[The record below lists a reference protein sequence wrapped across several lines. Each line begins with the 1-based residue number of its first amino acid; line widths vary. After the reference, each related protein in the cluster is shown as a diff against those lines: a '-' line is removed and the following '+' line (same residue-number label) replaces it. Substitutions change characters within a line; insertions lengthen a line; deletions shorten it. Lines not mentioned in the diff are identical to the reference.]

1 VSERPVN
8 DRFVPRLALAAGG
21 LLQIFNAAGVLD
33 AADVHVAGTL
43 AELGEVDDERV
54 TLAAA
59 LAVRAVRAGSVCV
72 DLASVAGSVP
82 IETAVDAAT
91 DSDDAG
97 PDAGLPWPDAES
109 WVQAVASCSAL
120 VAATGKPVATAEPQ
134 DTGLAVSTGSGR
146 ESQTPLCL
154 DGSRLYLQ
162 RYWRLEQ
169 ELATALSRL
178 AERPPRPVA
187 PGLLDE
193 LLAGLGEV
201 AEDDRVQAALRAATC
216 RGLTVIVGGP
226 GTGKTATIAALV
238 TLLRELAARTDV
250 PAPLIGLCA
259 PTGKAAAR
267 LREAL
272 SDQSPDAPVGGETG
286 GRDGSDMRERDGDG
300 NGDAPPIECLTLHQL
315 LGWLPGDS
323 FRHHAENR
331 LPYDVVIVDESSM
344 VPLTLMHSLVTA
356 LRDDARLVLVGDPD
370 QLTAVEAGAVLRD
383 IAGPAATAATLR
395 VAQDRP
401 GPDGASGQDAAT
413 GQGSGPD
420 LTSGPSLNTGPS
432 LSSGPDLNTGPGLT
446 GSVVVLTQEHRYGQ
460 EIADLAGAVRQGDAE
475 RALELA
481 IATDGG
487 DAAGAGAA
495 APIRWIQS
503 DAAAGAAAPALA
515 PVRDAAL
522 AAFTPLISAARAGE
536 VEVAL
541 GALSSFRLL
550 CAHRHGRYGV
560 SGWRTVIERWLQDAV
575 PGFVPTATSAP
586 GYPLTAIANDYELH
600 VSNGDSGVIVAGHG
614 AVFDRDGEP
623 LVIPPSRLGA
633 VEPLYATT
641 IHRSQGSQF
650 DVVAVILPPPG
661 SPLLTRQLLYTAI
674 TRARR
679 QLLLVG
685 EPASLRRAV
694 QRPISRATGL
704 ERLLWGGSTG

>member
-1 VSERPVN
+1 MSKGPAP
-8 DRFVPRLALAAGG
+8 DRFAPQLALAADG
-21 LLQIFNAAGVLD
+21 LLQMFNAAGVLD
-33 AADVHVAGTL
+33 AADVHVASTL
-43 AELGEVDDERV
+43 AELGKVDDERV

-72 DLASVAGSVP
+72 DLTTVAGSVS
-82 IETAVDAAT
+82 TDADVDGAA
-91 DSDDAG
+91 DDRTSGESTVRAG
-97 PDAGLPWPDAES
+97 AGAGLGWPDAGS
-109 WVQAVASCSAL
+109 WAQALAGCSAL
-120 VAATGKPVATAEPQ
+120 VAAAESEDPVPAA
-134 DTGLAVSTGSGR
+134 STGADR
-146 ESQTPLCL
+146 ESQTPLRL

-162 RYWRLEQ
+162 RYWRLER
-169 ELATALSRL
+169 ELAAGLSRL
-178 AERPPRPVA
+178 AERSPQTIE

-193 LLAGLGEV
+193 LLAGLGQV
-201 AEDDRVQAALRAATC
+201 AEDDHVRAALLAAAA

-238 TLLRELAARTDV
+238 PLLQELAARTGA
-250 PAPLIGLCA
+250 PPPLIGLCA

-272 SDQSPDAPVGGETG
+272 SNPNPDALNDDRGGSG
-286 GRDGSDMRERDGDG
+286 MRERAGDGDT
-300 NGDAPPIECLTLHQL
+300 APIEAVTLHQL
-315 LGWLPGDS
+315 LEWRPGDR

-331 LPYDVVIVDESSM
+331 LPHDVVIVDESSM

-383 IAGPAATAATLR
+383 IVGPAATAATPG

-401 GPDGASGQDAAT
+401 GLGDSVIA
-413 GQGSGPD
+413 
-420 LTSGPSLNTGPS
+420 LTR
-432 LSSGPDLNTGPGLT
+432 
-446 GSVVVLTQEHRYGQ
+446 EHRYGQ
-460 EIADLAGAVRQGDAE
+460 GIADLASAVRRGDAE
-475 RALELA
+475 RALKLA
-481 IATDGG
+481 AAAGSG
-487 DAAGAGAA
+487 DAAGVGAA
-495 APIRWIQS
+495 APIRWIQA
-503 DAAAGAAAPALA
+503 DAAASAAAPTLA
-515 PVRDAAL
+515 PVHDAIL
-522 AAFTPLISAARAGE
+522 AAFTPLITAARAGE
-536 VEVAL
+536 AEAAF

-550 CAHRHGRYGV
+550 CAHRQGRYGV
-560 SGWRTVIERWLQDAV
+560 SGWRTVVERWLQDAV
-575 PGFVPTATSAP
+575 PGFVPTAATAP
-586 GYPLTAIANDYELH
+586 GYPLTAVANDYELH
-600 VSNGDSGVIVAGHG
+600 LSNGDSGVIVAGHG

-650 DVVAVILPPPG
+650 DVVVVILPPLG

-685 EPASLRRAV
+685 EPASLRQAV
-694 QRPISRATGL
+694 LQPISRATGL
-704 ERLLWGGSTG
+704 EQLLWGEGAS